1 MMIWDTI
8 SWCLTIVVWC
18 EIVHQPVNFAS
29 MGGNSKVPQTSWY
42 DMGPRFRSH
51 LRTFWCAES
60 PYFTS
65 TQYPDGVRSVGIQGL
80 RICRSMLAE
89 A

>member
-42 DMGPRFRSH
+42 VD
-51 LRTFWCAES
+51 LVC
-60 PYFTS
+60 
-65 TQYPDGVRSVGIQGL
+65 
-80 RICRSMLAE
+80 LAIWNL